1 MREFNIFG
9 PVYPDRHYHVNR
21 VDVITAFCYAA
32 GTVANRWWA
41 GPSLFGR

>member
-21 VDVITAFCYAA
+21 V
-32 GTVANRWWA
+32 TVKIAD
-41 GPSLFGR
+41 LFGGY

>member
-21 VDVITAFCYAA
+21 VAVKNAI
-32 GTVANRWWA
+32 VALSHRCR
-41 GPSLFGR
+41 ST